1 MMRDEMGK
9 KSWSRLVLW
18 CAYSSQRKTEGVT
31 TYLHVRS
38 VIC

>member
-18 CAYSSQRKTEGVT
+18 CPYSSQTEGVT
-31 TYLHVRS
+31 TCLHVRS